1 MLRINQKLAFNEFY
15 DEEMKFGKDEIEFIK
30 KLIGIDTFSDRRQ
43 LEKLIEQTTN
53 SKITDYMQS

>member
-1 MLRINQKLAFNEFY
+1 
-15 DEEMKFGKDEIEFIK
+15 MKFGKDEIEFIK